1 MSDLKKATL
10 FELNPDGS
18 LKDPNGTEVQFNPAT
33 MRLQISN
40 ATEGGESRG
49 RQVRQ
54 HLGKSSTTLTL
65 DLIFDTADEGTTS
78 APRSVRDRTAIIE
91 KYVLPASTGEAKEAP
106 PQLRFQWG
114 PFILNGVVDSINI
127 DIDHFAG
134 DGTPLRAKVGLSLK
148 EQDSK
153 YLFPATTN
161 PQTPPEPGQPPAGQP
176 GSGPGA
182 STQSAAAIG
191 GESAADFAARMGLD
205 PSAWRGLDIGASAS
219 LSLDAGLEVGFSAD
233 LSVSAGLGVTVGF
246 EAGVSASIEASV
258 GLDVSASVGVSAT
271 ASFGASVSAGIAVA
285 AAGGVSAAIAQAGSA
300 SAAAAVNQTA
310 QAFGQSLPAGASSAV
325 SASAAAAVV
334 SPPPAQ
340 LGPPPQSRTPLTQT
354 GLPTPSQQAAAPSAP
369 PLPACRSQS
378 YFFRLRSSAQIA
390 VGSCVESARRSHS
403 RRRDFEIAGRHRRS
417 PQHHQPDYSAVD
429 RSARFRVCHEYRG
442 RDSDEEAPAA
452 VMWMR
457 LFGRQPMQMSLR
469 IQDRYRAS

>member
-10 FELNPDGS
+10 FELKPDGS
-18 LKDPNGTEVQFNPAT
+18 VKDPNGIQVQFNPAT

-78 APRSVRDRTAIIE
+78 TPRSVRDRTAIIE
-91 KYVLPASTGEAKEAP
+91 KYVLPASTGEKKEAP

-114 PFILNGVVDSINI
+114 PFILNGVVDSVNI
-127 DIDHFAG
+127 DIDHFAA

-205 PSAWRGLDIGASAS
+205 PSSWRGLDIGASAS

-246 EAGVSASIEASV
+246 EAGVSASLEASV

-271 ASFGASVSAGIAVA
+271 ASFGASVSAGIAVS
-285 AAGGVSAAIAQAGSA
+285 AAGGVSAAIAQTGSA

-325 SASAAAAVV
+325 SASPAAAVA
-334 SPPPAQ
+334 SAPPAQ

-354 GLPTPSQQAAAPSAP
+354 GLPTQSQQAAAPSAP
-369 PLPACRSQS
+369 PLPRADPRATSFGFGVPLRSQ
-378 YFFRLRSSAQIA
+378 LGIA
-390 VGSCVESARRSHS
+390 SNQRVDLTAGGATLGSQVITGDPPSTTNPTIPPWIALPASEFLMNTVGAMKKRVQPSCGCGCSGGS
-403 RRRDFEIAGRHRRS
+403 RCRCR
-417 PQHHQPDYSAVD
+417 
-429 RSARFRVCHEYRG
+429 
-442 RDSDEEAPAA
+442 
-452 VMWMR
+452 
-457 LFGRQPMQMSLR
+457 
-469 IQDRYRAS
+469 

>member
-10 FELNPDGS
+10 FELNPDGT

-91 KYVLPASTGEAKEAP
+91 KYVLPASTGEAQEAP

-205 PSAWRGLDIGASAS
+205 PSSWRGLDIGASAS

-285 AAGGVSAAIAQAGSA
+285 SAGGVSAAIAQAGSA

-310 QAFGQSLPAGASSAV
+310 QAFGQSLPAGAASAV
-325 SASAAAAVV
+325 SASPAAAVA

-340 LGPPPQSRTPLTQT
+340 LGPPPQSRTPLTQS
-354 GLPTPSQQAAAPSAP
+354 GLPTASQQAAAPSAP
-369 PLPACRSQS
+369 PLPRADPRATSFGFGVPLRSQLGIAS
-378 YFFRLRSSAQIA
+378 NQRVDLTAGGATLGSQVGTGDPPTTTNPTIPPWIALPASEFAMNTAGVIQMKKRSQPSCGCGCSG
-390 VGSCVESARRSHS
+390 GSRCRRH
-403 RRRDFEIAGRHRRS
+403 
-417 PQHHQPDYSAVD
+417 
-429 RSARFRVCHEYRG
+429 
-442 RDSDEEAPAA
+442 
-452 VMWMR
+452 
-457 LFGRQPMQMSLR
+457 
-469 IQDRYRAS
+469 

>member
-18 LKDPNGTEVQFNPAT
+18 LKHPNGTEVQFNPAT

-65 DLIFDTADEGTTS
+65 DLIFDTADEGTT
-78 APRSVRDRTAIIE
+78 ATPRSVRDRTAIIE
-91 KYVLPASTGEAKEAP
+91 KYVLPASTGEKKEAP

-114 PFILNGVVDSINI
+114 PFILNGVVDSVNI
-127 DIDHFAG
+127 DIDHFAA
-134 DGTPLRAKVGLSLK
+134 DGTPLRAKVSLSLK

-176 GSGPGA
+176 GSGTGT

-205 PSAWRGLDIGASAS
+205 PSSWRGLDIGASAS

-258 GLDVSASVGVSAT
+258 GLDVSASIGVSAT
-271 ASFGASVSAGIAVA
+271 ASFGASVSAGIAVS
-285 AAGGVSAAIAQAGSA
+285 AAGGVSAAIAQTGSA

-325 SASAAAAVV
+325 SASPAAAVA
-334 SPPPAQ
+334 SAPPAQ

-354 GLPTPSQQAAAPSAP
+354 GLPTRSQQAAAPSAP
-369 PLPACRSQS
+369 PLPRADPRAASFGFGVPLRSQ
-378 YFFRLRSSAQIA
+378 LGIA
-390 VGSCVESARRSHS
+390 SNQRVDLTAGGAILGSQVTTGDPPSTTNPTIPPWIALPASEFLMNTAGAIQMKKRMQPSCGCGCSGGS
-403 RRRDFEIAGRHRRS
+403 RCRCR
-417 PQHHQPDYSAVD
+417 
-429 RSARFRVCHEYRG
+429 
-442 RDSDEEAPAA
+442 
-452 VMWMR
+452 
-457 LFGRQPMQMSLR
+457 
-469 IQDRYRAS
+469 